1 MNKQIEIIKKTRI
14 YLLEQIKDLSTEQL
28 NKIPEGFNNNIIW
41 NLGHMVA
48 TQQGICYRRAGLP
61 IYIEENI
68 WESYHSGTSPGAFVD
83 AAAIDNIKYLM
94 ATTIDQLEID
104 LDKGISNYTPW
115 TTRYDVEL
123 KSLEDAVNFL
133 PYHEGL
139 HCGCIMALKRLVI
152 Q

>member
-14 YLLEQIKDLSTEQL
+14 YLLEQIKDLTTEQI
-28 NKIPEGFNNNIIW
+28 NKTPEGFKNNIIW

-61 IYIEENI
+61 IFIEENI
-68 WESYHSGTSPGAFVD
+68 WGNYRSGTSPGAFVD
-83 AAAIDNIKYLM
+83 AAEIAHIKHLM

-104 LDKGISNYTPW
+104 LDKGISGYVPW
-115 TTRYDVEL
+115 TTRYDVEVN
-123 KSLEDAVNFL
+123 SLEDAVSFL

-139 HCGCIMALKRLVI
+139 HCGCIMAIKRLVG
-152 Q
+152 